1 MAEGCAAMMACWI
14 GFDLGKSQAG
24 DRAKGDD
31 PVTFFNRG
39 SRVHDLAR
47 TSEITLT
54 IVDDRLDH
62 LRSSPDQP

>member
-1 MAEGCAAMMACWI
+1 MMACWI

-24 DRAKGDD
+24 DGAKGDD

-39 SRVHDLAR
+39 FRVHDLDR

-62 LRSSPDQP
+62 LTSSTGLP